1 MLHLLAPLR
10 RAQPALCCAKA
21 VRSSTVDLV
30 VPVPPTRFMARLT
43 CCLHPPTCWNSHLDS
58 GFPAENTIHVSQTSC
73 CKVNKDK
80 IEHSVQPGECKSV
93 FFSVPAPRRGRRWH
107 AWLFLNLQYM
117 TPPTLECEAGILRAV
132 ASVAHHHCRHCMS
145 EVSCDSVGEFL
156 QPLLRVEIVHCVSV
170 QQAVW
175 AIQGNSIVQC
185 PKDFST
191 LFCLSQISLSCSSCI
206 LGIWVQFYFHF
217 HRAFPDGR
225 TLTLQKHWIY
235 FYYSFHRATDLSGI
249 PLLRRE

>member
-1 MLHLLAPLR
+1 MLELTPGQWVSCRKYNTCFPNILLQSQLG
-10 RAQPALCCAKA
+10 QDWTLSPAWG
-21 VRSSTVDLV
+21 
-30 VPVPPTRFMARLT
+30 MQ
-43 CCLHPPTCWNSHLDS
+43 
-58 GFPAENTIHVSQTSC
+58 VS
-73 CKVNKDK
+73 
-80 IEHSVQPGECKSV
+80 

-107 AWLFLNLQYM
+107 AWLYSPVYNTWHLPL
-117 TPPTLECEAGILRAV
+117 LECEAGILRAV
-132 ASVAHHHCRHCMS
+132 ASLAHHHCRHCMS

-191 LFCLSQISLSCSSCI
+191 LFCLFQTPLSCSSCI

-217 HRAFPDGR
+217 HRAFPDGG
-225 TLTLQKHWIY
+225 TLTPQKHWIY